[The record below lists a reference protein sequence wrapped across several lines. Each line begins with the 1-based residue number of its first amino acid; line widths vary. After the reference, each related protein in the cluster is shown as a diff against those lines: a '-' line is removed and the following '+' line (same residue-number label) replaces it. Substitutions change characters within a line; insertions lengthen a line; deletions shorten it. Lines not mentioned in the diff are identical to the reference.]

1 MAKIH
6 CELRPAQ
13 LRVNTEIT
21 LTIPGSGKR
30 AYPVVWLLHGGGGCC
45 EDFASMFD
53 LQYYSNRYEAAFVC
67 GEAQNSSYCDM
78 PFGPGWFTFHT
89 AALPGFVQ
97 KNFPISSDSQ
107 DQYLC
112 GISMGGHGAM
122 KMLMTSPEK
131 YRKAASLSGGVWLAQ
146 KYAQGK
152 TEGMMDRLLEQGF
165 GSDRASVCGGKND
178 CLSLATRAAGRIR
191 EDQVL
196 LCCGKNDFSYE
207 ENLLFCDHLKEKGIP
222 FRFWENA
229 FGHDREAWND
239 FFPRVLEW
247 MFPEA

>member
-21 LTIPGSGKR
+21 LTIPDSGKR
-30 AYPVVWLLHGGGGCC
+30 AYPVVWLLHGGGGSC

-89 AALPGFVQ
+89 ATLPGFVQ

-107 DQYLC
+107 EQYLC

-131 YRKAASLSGGVWLAQ
+131 YRKAASVSGGVWLAQ

-178 CLSLATRAAGRIR
+178 CLSLATQAAGRIR

-196 LCCGKNDFSYE
+196 LCCGKNDFSYD